1 MVVTIKME
9 DRKELLKEYFDAVQ
23 NKEVKRFMEQCI
35 DTIPDYWFNVP
46 ASSTGKYHPNYALG
60 NGGLMRHTIAM
71 LRFFERLVRN
81 DLYGKSFTKKELD
94 LLRVACLMHDSRKSG
109 SDEDFKKLKYTR
121 FDHPILAADVV
132 RSIKTKFISDK
143 EKEIIATAIESHM
156 GQWNIDTSKRCKTVL
171 PLPKNKYQKIVHL
184 VDYLAA
190 MKGCEITFDKNCKSS
205 RLNENKESND
215 STTVDTYVFPFGKY
229 VGTKLVDVKK
239 EHPDYIVWAKK
250 NIESE
255 PLKTL
260 LTHL

>member
-1 MVVTIKME
+1 MAATMKME

-23 NKEVKRFMEQCI
+23 NKDVKGFMKQCI
-35 DTIPDYWFNVP
+35 ETIPDYWFNVP
-46 ASSTGKYHPNYALG
+46 ASSSGKYHPNYALG

-81 DLYGKSFTKKELD
+81 ELYGKSFTKKELD

-109 SDEDFKKLKYTR
+109 SDEDFKKSKYTR

-156 GQWNIDTSKRCKTVL
+156 GQWNTDASKRFKVVL

-190 MKGCEITFDKNCKSS
+190 MKGCEITFDNFSLLS
-205 RLNENKESND
+205 ENKGRND
-215 STTVDTYVFPFGKY
+215 SATIDTYVFPFGKY
-229 VGTKLVDVKK
+229 VGMKLVDVNK
-239 EHPDYIVWAKK
+239 EHPNYIAWAKK

-260 LTHL
+260 LTQL